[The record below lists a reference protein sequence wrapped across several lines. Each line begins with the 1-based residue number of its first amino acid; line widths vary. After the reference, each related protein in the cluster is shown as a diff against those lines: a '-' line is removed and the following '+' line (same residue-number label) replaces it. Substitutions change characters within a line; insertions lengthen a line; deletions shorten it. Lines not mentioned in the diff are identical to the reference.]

1 MPAPACPAGGARDK
15 PALEVAELLRDHL
28 DAVLREPLNSEQ
40 HAAVR
45 ALLRCRTAQLGGHL
59 DACAACGFARPSYNS
74 CRDRHCPKC
83 QGLAQARWV
92 RARMQRVLRTHHF
105 HVVFTLPAELRSL
118 ALRNR
123 SVVFELL
130 MKAAADSLLELGRD
144 PKWLGAPA
152 QLGIT
157 AVLHTWTRE
166 LAFHPHVHCIVTG
179 GGLALDGSRWAA
191 ASGEF
196 LFPVRVLAALFRGK
210 VLDGLARARRDG
222 KLRLGPEDEGRAAA
236 RRSDALHRASWIVY
250 AKRPFGGPEQV
261 YRYLGRY
268 THRVAISNSRLVS
281 ATAET
286 VTFRTRGDQ
295 TAALPPLVFLRRFLQ
310 HVLPHGFVKIR
321 HYGLLASGN
330 VTTRLERARALLGG
344 GRVERD
350 DPPTDQESD
359 PDEAW
364 SDRLA
369 AVAAVDLSL
378 CPSCGAYAVQRGPLP
393 SHHPTSAR
401 APPEVAA

>member
-1 MPAPACPAGGARDK
+1 MPVPACVAVGARDG
-15 PALEVAELLRDHL
+15 PALEVADLIRDHL
-28 DAVLREPLNSEQ
+28 GAVLREPLSSEQ

-59 DACAACGFARPSYNS
+59 DTCVACGFARPSYNS

-123 SVVFELL
+123 SLVFELL

-152 QLGIT
+152 QLGVT

-179 GGLALDGSRWAA
+179 GGLALDGGRWVSAP
-191 ASGEF
+191 GEF
-196 LFPVRVLAALFRGK
+196 LFPVRVLGALFRGK
-210 VLDGLARARRDG
+210 VLDGLSRARRDG
-222 KLRLGPEDEGRAAA
+222 SLRLAPEDEGRAAE
-236 RRSDALHRASWIVY
+236 RRTDALHRAAWIVY

-281 ATAET
+281 ATDDT
-286 VTFRTRGDQ
+286 VTFRTRGNK
-295 TAALPPLVFLRRFLQ
+295 TASLPPLVFLRRFLQ

-330 VTTRLERARALLGG
+330 VTTRLERARALL
-344 GRVERD
+344 D
-350 DPPTDQESD
+350 DGSAEPDAQLNEQDSE
-359 PDEAW
+359 PDESW
-364 SDRLA
+364 PELLA
-369 AVAAVDLSL
+369 AVAAIDVTL
-378 CPSCGAYAVQRGPLP
+378 CPNCGAHAVERGPLQSRP
-393 SHHPTSAR
+393 PPGAR

>member
-1 MPAPACPAGGARDK
+1 MHAPACLAGGARDK

-28 DAVLREPLNSEQ
+28 DAVLREPLSSAQ
-40 HAAVR
+40 RAAVR

-59 DACAACGFARPSYNS
+59 DACAACGFSRPSYNS

-123 SVVFELL
+123 SLVFELL

-179 GGLALDGSRWAA
+179 GGLAIDGSRWVA

-281 ATAET
+281 ATNEI
-286 VTFRTRGDQ
+286 VTFRTRGDH

-344 GRVERD
+344 GGAEREHL
-350 DPPTDQESD
+350 PADQESD

-364 SDRLA
+364 SERLA
-369 AVAAVDLSL
+369 DGAAVDLSP
-378 CPSCGAYAVQRGPLP
+378 CPSCGAHAVQRGPLP

>member
-1 MPAPACPAGGARDK
+1 
-15 PALEVAELLRDHL
+15 
-28 DAVLREPLNSEQ
+28 
-40 HAAVR
+40 
-45 ALLRCRTAQLGGHL
+45 
-59 DACAACGFARPSYNS
+59 
-74 CRDRHCPKC
+74 
-83 QGLAQARWV
+83 
-92 RARMQRVLRTHHF
+92 
-105 HVVFTLPAELRSL
+105 
-118 ALRNR
+118 
-123 SVVFELL
+123 

-179 GGLALDGSRWAA
+179 GGLALDGRRWLAA
-191 ASGEF
+191 PGEF

-210 VLDGLARARRDG
+210 VLDGLARARRQG
-222 KLRLGPEDEGRAAA
+222 RLRLAAEDEGRAAA
-236 RRSDALHRASWIVY
+236 RRNDALHRASWIVY

-281 ATAET
+281 ASDET

-295 TAALPPLVFLRRFLQ
+295 LASLPPLVFLKRFLQ

-330 VTTRLERARALLGG
+330 VTTRLQRARALLGTG
-344 GRVERD
+344 VAERD
-350 DPPTDQESD
+350 VQQSAQDGE
-359 PDEAW
+359 PDDSW
-364 SDRLA
+364 PDLLA
-369 AVAAVDLSL
+369 AVAAVDVTL
-378 CPSCGAYAVQRGPLP
+378 CPTCGAHAVQRGPLP
-393 SHHPTSAR
+393 SPHTPGAR
-401 APPEVAA
+401 APPQAAA

>member
-28 DAVLREPLNSEQ
+28 DAVLREPLSSEQ

-59 DACAACGFARPSYNS
+59 DTCAACGFARPSYNS

-123 SVVFELL
+123 SFVFELL

-179 GGLALDGSRWAA
+179 GGLALDGSRWVAA
-191 ASGEF
+191 PGEF

-210 VLDGLARARRDG
+210 VLDELARARRDG

-236 RRSDALHRASWIVY
+236 RRIDALHRASWIVY

-281 ATAET
+281 ATNET
-286 VTFRTRGDQ
+286 VAFRTRGDQ
-295 TAALPPLVFLRRFLQ
+295 TASLPPLVFLRRFLQ

-344 GRVERD
+344 AGAERD
-350 DPPTDQESD
+350 EPPADPESD
-359 PDEAW
+359 LDEAW
-364 SDRLA
+364 SERLA
-369 AVAAVDLSL
+369 AVAEVDLSL
-378 CPSCGAYAVQRGPLP
+378 CPSCGAHAVPRGPLP